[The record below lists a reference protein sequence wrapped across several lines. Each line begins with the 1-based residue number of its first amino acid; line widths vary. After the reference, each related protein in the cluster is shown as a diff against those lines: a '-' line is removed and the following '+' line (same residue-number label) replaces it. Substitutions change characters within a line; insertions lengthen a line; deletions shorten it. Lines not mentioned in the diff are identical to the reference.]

1 LTDFSLLDGSTAAK
15 LARAHTKLAQATY
28 KNQADEVSNV
38 SVQLWGEALVL
49 LVAQDSAFRAGAHS
63 VRRSAFLLPRAR
75 RENLRA
81 VDLLPRHELGYHSD

>member
-1 LTDFSLLDGSTAAK
+1 
-15 LARAHTKLAQATY
+15 
-28 KNQADEVSNV
+28 
-38 SVQLWGEALVL
+38 VQLWGEALVL

-81 VDLLPRHELGYHSD
+81 VDFLPRHELGYHSD